1 MSEHDELPERDGGA
15 KIIPTKSL
23 LKLCAILFEEFCQ
36 EREISEEHVAT
47 VSPVP
52 FLAWFREK
60 NVITVA
66 ESVQDYCARAEA
78 GEVVWHALADL
89 AHDSMGANQL
99 QTIWHAVT
107 LGNRPDPKDR
117 LDSIHV
123 IALLKWTDGR
133 AMPLSS
139 YVPRELVNSS
149 HKFNDGIACTTIQ
162 MQAASLVEALRQI
175 GLNDAHDFR
184 SQIADEEAFE
194 VVMGILLKILM
205 GAAIIDPQTGQH
217 VKLGKELMD
226 RCQNVQ
232 RLLQAMYRPPL
243 PPEIRQQ
250 IEAKRAEE
258 RAQEERQKPSA
269 SPLILPGQSGWEEP

>member
-1 MSEHDELPERDGGA
+1 MSEYDELPERDGGA

-23 LKLCAILFEEFCQ
+23 TKLCAILFEEFCQ
-36 EREISEEHVAT
+36 EREIPAEHVAS

-52 FLAWFREK
+52 FLAWFCEK
-60 NVITVA
+60 NVITAA
-66 ESVQDYCARAEA
+66 EAMQDYCTRAEA
-78 GEVVWHALADL
+78 GEVVWQALVDL
-89 AHDSMGANQL
+89 AHDPMGANQL
-99 QTIWHAVT
+99 QTVWYTVT
-107 LGNRPDPKDR
+107 LGGRPDPKDR

-123 IALLKWTDGR
+123 IALLKWADGR

-139 YVPRELVNSS
+139 FVPRELVNDAR
-149 HKFNDGIACTTIQ
+149 KFNDGIACTTIQ

-184 SQIADEEAFE
+184 SQVADEEAFE
-194 VVMGILLKILM
+194 IVMGLLLKILM
-205 GAAIIDPQTGQH
+205 GATIIDPQTEQH
-217 VKLGKELMD
+217 VKLGKELLE

-243 PPEIRQQ
+243 PPEIQAR

-258 RAQEERQKPSA
+258 RAQEARQRPPS